1 MNWKF
6 FWFVAIVLL
15 PFNSFGSVEI
25 GVGQNS
31 TFAGRF
37 VPTLTAG
44 YTNSASAF
52 SFFSSGVQNDYYY
65 QSTYGL
71 HFFRQKKT
79 GDLLGGE
86 IHVGLGLG
94 LIYSARG
101 FQDEGSASESE
112 KGDVIFGP
120 AFRVN
125 WTIFPHTF
133 VNFDATYGLRD
144 INSHIFLNFQD
155 VIVFSLGVRLW

>member
-1 MNWKF
+1 MKLRFLWL
-6 FWFVAIVLL
+6 VAWILL
-15 PFNSFGSVEI
+15 PICSWASIEI

-31 TFAGRF
+31 TFSGRF

-44 YTNSASAF
+44 YSNSGSAF

-65 QSTYGL
+65 QSVYGA

-79 GDLLGGE
+79 GELLGGE
-86 IHVGLGLG
+86 IHVGLGIG
-94 LIYSARG
+94 LIYTAKG
-101 FQDEGSASESE
+101 FQDEGSSSETE
-112 KGDVIFGP
+112 KGDVVFGP

-133 VNFDATYGLRD
+133 INFDATYGLRELG
-144 INSHIFLNFQD
+144 SHILLNFQD
-155 VIVFSLGVRLW
+155 VIVFSVGVRLW